1 MLGLDT
7 ESTGVEPTDARI
19 VTAAVL
25 YIGPGPGRRE
35 TQPRDW
41 LINPGVPIPAEA
53 TAVHG
58 ISDEIAAG
66 GMEPGMALVEIAGV
80 IEEAAQRDIPVVAF
94 NATFDLTL
102 LDSELARHG
111 LDPLGFRYVI
121 DPLVI
126 DRAVDKY
133 RKGSRKLDA
142 VCRHYQIDPGD
153 SHQASADCHAAARLA
168 WKLAARYPEQVGN
181 VTLAELHAKQQQ
193 WQAEWA
199 AHYQEY
205 LRTRGGQP
213 DAQIDGTWPIRGA
226 ARAHE
231 AAA

>member
-1 MLGLDT
+1 MLGFDT
-7 ESTGVEPTDARI
+7 ESTGTDPATARI
-19 VTAAVL
+19 VTAAAL

-41 LINPGVPIPAEA
+41 LISPGVPIPAA
-53 TAVHG
+53 ASAVHG
-58 ISDEIAAG
+58 ITDEIAAG

-80 IEEAAQRDIPVVAF
+80 IEEAAQRGIPVVAF
-94 NATFDLTL
+94 NACYDLTL

-111 LDPLGFRYVI
+111 LDPLGFRHVI

-126 DRAVDKY
+126 DRALDKY

-168 WKLAARYPEQVGN
+168 WKLAARYPAEVGDIP
-181 VTLAELHAKQQQ
+181 LADLHGKQQE

-205 LRTRGGQP
+205 LRTWGGKP
-213 DAQIDGTWPIRGA
+213 DAQIDGTWPIRSA
-226 ARAHE
+226 AQVGE
-231 AAA
+231 AA

>member
-1 MLGLDT
+1 MLGFDT
-7 ESTGVEPTDARI
+7 ESTSTDPATARI

-35 TQPRDW
+35 TKPRGW

-94 NATFDLTL
+94 NATFDLSL

-111 LDPLGFRYVI
+111 LDPLGFRHVI

-168 WKLAARYPEQVGN
+168 WKLAARYPVEVGDIP
-181 VTLAELHAKQQQ
+181 LAELHAKQQV
-193 WQAEWA
+193 WAAEWC

-213 DAQIDGTWPIRGA
+213 DAVIDGTWPIRGA
-226 ARAHE
+226 ARSHE